1 MKRKKLISLVLAAA
15 VSVSAAFPCIS
26 FAVSKTDD
34 GTVRESLTSAELV
47 KNMGF
52 GWNLGDTLDVCNA
65 DRDGDG
71 RLDESSDIVDETLWG
86 NPRATQELF
95 NQLKSDGIRSV
106 RIPVT
111 WRDHMGPAPDYTV
124 DEEWMNRVQEVVN
137 YARNAGMYVIINIH
151 HDGGGDPDFGAWI
164 CHASS
169 NYDTFIQKYKALW
182 SQIAERFKDYSDYLV
197 FESMNE
203 VGFDD
208 LYNSNKIDAYNLLNK
223 INQEFVNLIRASGG
237 NNDKRH
243 LLIAGYWTDIAK
255 TCSSYYKMPN
265 DPENRCI
272 LSVHYYTPWQF
283 CTTNI
288 QSTWGTAYEVNQM
301 KSLIKKLDTTFV
313 SKGTPVII
321 GEYAASG
328 SDLNSCV
335 LFIKTLNELCHG
347 YGIATF
353 LWDNGGQVDRNTYKW
368 RTPVFLNAIKEGNG
382 IGEPTPTE
390 PSTSANPKTTASPV
404 KTTKSTASTRSA
416 NAVKK
421 DKLSAKKAMNQA
433 KIRKLKVK
441 SNSKKKINVT
451 WKKVKKAKGYEIQVS
466 NNKKFK
472 KNKIILKKSLKKTKL
487 TIKNK
492 KIKSKKTYYI
502 RVRAYAEYKNI
513 NNKTIKVYSK
523 WNKHLRKIKVK

>member
-1 MKRKKLISLVLAAA
+1 MKSKKLISLVLAAA

-34 GTVRESLTSAELV
+34 GTVRGSLTSAELV
-47 KNMGF
+47 KDMGF

-111 WRDHMGPAPDYTV
+111 WRDHMGAAPDYTV

-182 SQIAERFKDYSDYLV
+182 SQIAERFKDYSDYLI

-404 KTTKSTASTRSA
+404 KTTAKPTAIKIPT
-416 NAVKK
+416 VKK
-421 DKLSAKKAMNQA
+421 VKLTKVKKTN
-433 KIRKLKVK
+433 KKKKLKV
-441 SNSKKKINVT
+441 T
-451 WKKVKKAKGYEIQVS
+451 WKRLKKVNGYQIKAS
-466 NNKKFK
+466 LSKKFK
-472 KNKIILKKSLKKTKL
+472 KAKKYNTITKTINKSKSSVILKTK
-487 TIKNK
+487 
-492 KIKSKKTYYI
+492 KSKKKYYVKI
-502 RVRAYAEYKNI
+502 RAYMIYKNAKGQNVRAYGKFSNVKYA
-513 NNKTIKVYSK
+513 KTK
-523 WNKHLRKIKVK
+523 